1 MAITAAFSTSQVI
14 GNPQNIVLVDSSSGT
29 DVLAVERRIY
39 VVNAAGQYLT
49 ENYTVSDSIAYTAFP
64 LADGATITLE
74 NILSVDTAAYITLT
88 YNDVSGNVRA
98 TVTNLVGFTM
108 YNESFYY
115 TLTQNQAQQNQPP
128 PMIMQDS
135 NYYTNKGILRT
146 EIDSGNN
153 AIELGADI
161 TSAQSCYD
169 RASYMVA
176 NQNTYF

>member
-1 MAITAAFSTSQVI
+1 MAITAVFSTNQVV
-14 GNPQNIVLVDSSSGT
+14 GNPQNIVLVDASTGT
-29 DVLAVERRIY
+29 DVLATERRVY

-108 YNESFYY
+108 YNMTFYY
-115 TLTQNQAQQNQPP
+115 TLTQDQAQQNQPP

-135 NYYTNKGILRT
+135 NYYTNKGILIT

-161 TSAQSCYD
+161 TSAQACYD
-169 RASYMVA
+169 RATFLVA

>member
-1 MAITAAFSTSQVI
+1 MAITAVFSTSQVV
-14 GNPQNIVLVDSSSGT
+14 GNPQDIVLVDSSSGT

-39 VVNAAGQYLT
+39 VVNAEGQYLT
-49 ENYTVSDSIAYTAFP
+49 ENYTVSDSVAYTAFP

-88 YNDVSGNVRA
+88 YNDVSGDVRA
-98 TVTNLVGFTM
+98 TVTNLIGFTL

-115 TLTQNQAQQNQPP
+115 ELTQNQAQQNQPP

-146 EIDSGNN
+146 EIDSGDN
-153 AIELGADI
+153 AISYGADI
-161 TSAQSCYD
+161 ISAQACYD
-169 RASYMVA
+169 RATYMISKED
-176 NQNTYF
+176 NFF

>member
-1 MAITAAFSTSQVI
+1 MPITASFTTNQVV
-14 GNPQNIVLVDSSSGT
+14 GNPQNIVLVDTSTGS
-29 DVLAVERRIY
+29 DVLAVERRVY
-39 VVNAAGQYLT
+39 VVNAEGQYLT
-49 ENYTVSDSIAYTAFP
+49 EDYTVSDSVAYIPFP
-64 LADGATITLE
+64 IADGATITLE

-108 YNESFYY
+108 YNMTFYY
-115 TLTQNQAQQNQPP
+115 TLTQDQAQQNQPP

-135 NYYTNKGILRT
+135 NYYTNKGILIT

-161 TSAQSCYD
+161 TSAQACYD
-169 RASYMVA
+169 RATFLVA